1 MTFLA
6 GYDHSTKSVLVIL
19 LTQENN
25 LFTKICAVPVY
36 WNILEYVGYDGT
48 GLVWWFNFC
57 ADPKN
62 GKPKHV
68 SIRQFVGI
76 RLYRDHLYH
85 FIPSIPITGDLEIP
99 HG

>member
-36 WNILEYVGYDGT
+36 WNILEYVGIYWNMLDMM
-48 GLVWWFNFC
+48 V
-57 ADPKN
+57 P
-62 GKPKHV
+62 V
-68 SIRQFVGI
+68 
-76 RLYRDHLYH
+76 
-85 FIPSIPITGDLEIP
+85 
-99 HG
+99 

>member
-1 MTFLA
+1 MMTFLA

-48 GLVWWFNFC
+48 GLVW
-57 ADPKN
+57 
-62 GKPKHV
+62 
-68 SIRQFVGI
+68 
-76 RLYRDHLYH
+76 
-85 FIPSIPITGDLEIP
+85 
-99 HG
+99 